1 MKKDEQEKEAQSDG
15 QRKLPAVLCNTS
27 LKSQLRTLQSDQQ
40 PCSNHLP
47 FGSSCDIIRDR
58 NEFISCWFFS
68 RSLHWSWGNSYC
80 NYRVSQ
86 KVWDENNY
94 IVLDDSFNFDRDI
107 FKSTPLIIMSKAW
120 KKNYYARTL
129 HVPLITP
136 CTSTLDYFRFFHLYQ
151 KLSHFLFPFRFWDT
165 TVLRFSQALP

>member
-58 NEFISCWFFS
+58 NEFISCWFFFVHCIDHEEIVIAATGS
-68 RSLHWSWGNSYC
+68 PIKFGTPLC
-80 NYRVSQ
+80 I
-86 KVWDENNY
+86 ENNY

-136 CTSTLDYFRFFHLYQ
+136 CTST
-151 KLSHFLFPFRFWDT
+151 
-165 TVLRFSQALP
+165 ALH